1 MRGSLNTRLGNQTI
15 EQGTRDSTGV
25 LSVRYIPRDEYRY
38 APVVSKKQGN
48 AVKRNRVKRVIRR
61 IMSINRDRF
70 PKGYYLIYYRCPCS
84 DMNSC
89 LLEKSLNTIA
99 DQITIQ
105 D

>member
-1 MRGSLNTRLGNQTI
+1 MRGSLNTRLVKQTI
-15 EQGTRDSTGV
+15 ERGTRYSAGV

-48 AVKRNRVKRVIRR
+48 AVKRNRVKRVIRG

-70 PKGYYLIYYRCPCS
+70 PNGYYLIYYRCPCS
-84 DMNSC
+84 DMNRR
-89 LLEKSLNTIA
+89 LVEKSLNTIA
-99 DQITIQ
+99 DQITTP